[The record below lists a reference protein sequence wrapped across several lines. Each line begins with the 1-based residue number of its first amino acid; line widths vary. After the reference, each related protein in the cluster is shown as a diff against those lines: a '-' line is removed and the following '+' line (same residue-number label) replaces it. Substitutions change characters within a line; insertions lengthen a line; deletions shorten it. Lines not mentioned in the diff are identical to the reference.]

1 MYVLLGYDE
10 DWYTFETF
18 MGVFSTEEK
27 AKEVRDNDYW
37 INRWEEDG
45 KLIEEKV
52 FNHNDGYKIIEITL
66 DKPFR

>member
-1 MYVLLGYDE
+1 MYVLLAYDE

-37 INRWEEDG
+37 IDKWEDDNGE
-45 KLIEEKV
+45 LIEEKA
-52 FNHNDGYKIIEITL
+52 FNHNEYKIIEITL

>member
-1 MYVLLGYDE
+1 MYVLLAYDE

-37 INRWEEDG
+37 INQWEEDNG
-45 KLIEEKV
+45 ELIEEKFSIHEV
-52 FNHNDGYKIIEITL
+52 YKIVKITL
-66 DKPFR
+66 DKPFK